1 MTVHFVTR
9 RDERPHV
16 EERLRREPRPVR
28 EAVAVP
34 AHDARVLTG
43 GGVEARILLDGTPYV
58 LRITRLGKL
67 ILTK

>member
-1 MTVHFVTR
+1 MNAPFARPCPDAPPRPPVR
-9 RDERPHV
+9 RAERP
-16 EERLRREPRPVR
+16 E
-28 EAVAVP
+28 
-34 AHDARVLTG
+34 HDARALTL

>member
-1 MTVHFVTR
+1 MNAPFNAKYPALSIEAAAVDPHSARR
-9 RDERPHV
+9 RDRP
-16 EERLRREPRPVR
+16 E
-28 EAVAVP
+28 
-34 AHDARVLTG
+34 HDARALTA